1 MEEKDNVS
9 LLNEGA
15 SESMSKDGEDGKQ
28 MASALSLQHNRRG
41 TQDGDRPLASAVFRE
56 TPHHQGSSIRF

>member
-41 TQDGDRPLASAVFRE
+41 TQDGDRPLA
-56 TPHHQGSSIRF
+56 